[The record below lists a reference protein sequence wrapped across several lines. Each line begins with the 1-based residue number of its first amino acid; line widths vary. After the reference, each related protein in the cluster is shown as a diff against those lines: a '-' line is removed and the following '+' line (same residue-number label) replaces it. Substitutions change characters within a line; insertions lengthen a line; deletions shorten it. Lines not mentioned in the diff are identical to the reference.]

1 MSPTF
6 SHHAIKAMTDNMATV
21 AMMVMLD
28 TVTMKAMKVVKAT
41 KATKATKAVKA
52 VKAMIAMKA
61 LMGIGKSDSILIPG
75 SRELMENSW
84 AVA

>member
-1 MSPTF
+1 MTDKMAIIAMMAMLATVNMMTMI
-6 SHHAIKAMTDNMATV
+6 AIKAMK
-21 AMMVMLD
+21 
-28 TVTMKAMKVVKAT
+28 TMIST
-41 KATKATKAVKA
+41 
-52 VKAMIAMKA
+52 KAMIAMKA